1 MKPLPLSQQTKE
13 KPYELILDTFKGTA
27 TVLDDVIAGKEY
39 AKESTN
45 LLQVQDGRWKNRW
58 GRDYWGL
65 AIAGETEIYGVGT
78 FTKTDGTREL
88 VAVTSSGKAYKSQD
102 GGAWTEVTG
111 ATFTITAKNYH
122 FKQINNF
129 LFISNGVDRWTR
141 YNGSVLSRYTAIT
154 APVGTSGSRGA
165 GLTAGSYNNFYK
177 VTALN
182 DIGETEGSAE
192 ISVTTNKLRNAWNL
206 ASNEYVDLSWTA
218 VGGASRYQI
227 WYSEVTGQELLLSEV
242 TTNSFRDDA
251 TFTVNEFY
259 SCPIDNT
266 TGAPKFSMISTSGG
280 RIWGIAPDEYK
291 WRVFWSGTGQFLG
304 VFSYANGGGYQDL
317 DSGSDEIV
325 SFIEHSRTGKG
336 DNAATIFT
344 ANPRGGGSVWQMQI
358 TSITV
363 GSDTIMVPAFDKVVG
378 STGTK
383 AQGAALL
390 VGDAIVFLSSYGVQT
405 LTNKPQVAN
414 VLSTETTSR
423 EIQPSYMGL
432 NWAMASQWR
441 AYQYRNFTIVSATEG
456 TGENDITFV
465 RDNDLD
471 RWYWKWTFGARG
483 FFEYTDNDGETVFLH
498 VPTSGNQLVQISENI
513 VGDFGQAI
521 RTSLLTGLIPID
533 RDKYIFAKVNEAL
546 LDLGRPKG
554 SITFEVLGI
563 SAKKGFDTAGN
574 RTITDTLQVS
584 EFWTG
589 SLGEITLKDEEA
601 APTTYSQASVRK
613 TLRIRKELNSIQF
626 HVYSNSLETEYTV
639 LSIQAKGTIKNRKA
653 PSTWRR

>member
-1 MKPLPLSQQTKE
+1 MRPLPLNQQTKE
-13 KPYELILDTFKGTA
+13 PPYELILDTFKGTA

-58 GRDYWGL
+58 GRAHWGL
-65 AIAGETEIYGVGT
+65 AITGETEIYGVGT

-102 GGAWTEVTG
+102 GGAWTEITG

-251 TFTVNEFY
+251 TFTINEFY

-266 TGAPKFSMISTSGG
+266 TGAPKFSMIATSGG

-304 VFSYANGGGYQDL
+304 TFSYAYGGGWQDL
-317 DSGSDEIV
+317 DAGSDELV

-390 VGDAIVFLSSYGVQT
+390 VGDVIVFLSSYGVQT
-405 LTNKPQVAN
+405 LTNKPNVAN

-432 NWAMASQWR
+432 NWATAGQWR
-441 AYQYRNFTIVSATEG
+441 AYQYRNFTIFTATEG

-471 RWYWKWTFGARG
+471 RWYWKWTFGSRG
-483 FFEYTDNDGETVFLH
+483 FLEYTDNDGETVFLH

-533 RDKYIFAKVNEAL
+533 RDKYIFAKVKEAL

-589 SLGEITLKDEEA
+589 SLGEITLMDEED

>member
-1 MKPLPLSQQTKE
+1 MRPLPLSQQTKE
-13 KPYELILDTFKGTA
+13 TPYELILDTFKGTA

-58 GRDYWGL
+58 GRAYWGT
-65 AIAGETEIYGVGT
+65 AITGETEIYGVGNY
-78 FTKTDGTREL
+78 TKSDGTREL
-88 VAVTSSGKAYKSQD
+88 VAITSSGKAYKSQD
-102 GGAWTEVTG
+102 GEAWTEITG
-111 ATFTITAKNYH
+111 ATFDVSAKNPH

-129 LFISNGVDRWTR
+129 LFISNGVDRLTR

-165 GLTAGSYNNFYK
+165 GLSAGSNNNFYK
-177 VTALN
+177 ITALN

-192 ISVTTNKLRNAWNL
+192 ISVTTNKLRDAWNV

-218 VGGASRYQI
+218 VAGATRYQI
-227 WYSEVTGQELLLSEV
+227 WYSEVTGDEQLLTE
-242 TTNSFRDDA
+242 TATNSFRDDA
-251 TFTVNEFY
+251 TFTINEFY
-259 SCPIDNT
+259 ACPTDNT
-266 TGAPKFSMISTSGG
+266 TGAPKFSMIATSGG
-280 RIWGIAPDEYK
+280 RIWGIAPEEYK

-304 VFSYANGGGYQDL
+304 TFSYSYGGGYQDL
-317 DSGSDEIV
+317 DYGSDEIV

-363 GSDTIMVPAFDKVVG
+363 GSDTIMVPVFDKVVG

-383 AQGAALL
+383 ARGAALL
-390 VGDAIVFLSSYGVQT
+390 VGDAIVFLSAYGVQT
-405 LTNKPQVAN
+405 LTNKQNVAN

-432 NWAMASQWR
+432 NWSLASQWR
-441 AYQYRNFTIVSATEG
+441 AYQYRNFTIITATEG
-456 TGENDITFV
+456 TGENDITFL
-465 RDNDLD
+465 RDNELD

-483 FFEYTDNDGETVFLH
+483 FFEYTDNNGVTRLLH
-498 VPTSGNQLVQISENI
+498 VPTSGNRLVEISENI

-521 RTSLLTGLIPID
+521 KTSLLTGLIPID
-533 RDKYIFAKVNEAL
+533 RDKYIFAKVKEAL
-546 LDLGRPKG
+546 LDIGRPKG

-563 SAKKGFDTAGN
+563 SAKKGFETAGN
-574 RTITDTLQVS
+574 REITDTLQVS

-589 SLGEITLKDEEA
+589 SLGEITLKDEED

-626 HVYSNSLETEYTV
+626 HVYSDSLETEYTV

>member
-405 LTNKPQVAN
+405 LTNKPNVAN

-432 NWAMASQWR
+432 DFANSAQWR
-441 AYQYRNFTIVSATEG
+441 AYQYRNFTLFTATEG